1 MKKFLTVAAVI
12 FCAVPLYAGRGDA
25 GGADEQAIRQLYA
38 SYDAI
43 WDKADAKAM
52 AQFWA
57 EDAYHVEPDGRVV
70 TGRAAIA
77 KELADRFATDLKGTR
92 SKQTLDG
99 VHFIKPDVA
108 VVDASYEV
116 TGMQDAEAKLLPPL
130 QGRYIDIWV
139 KKGGKWHIV
148 TDRPVAALHPSK

>member
-1 MKKFLTVAAVI
+1 MNKFLTVAAVI

-70 TGRAAIA
+70 TGRAAIT

-116 TGMQDAEAKLLPPL
+116 TGMQDAEAKPLPPL

-139 KKGGKWHIV
+139 KKGGKRHIV
-148 TDRPVAALHPSK
+148 TDRPVAALRASK